1 MTAPGAPMVYFILA
15 LLAIWLILAIVGTLI
30 KGLFWLALLG
40 GVLFVATAV
49 WARWQSRPGV

>member
-1 MTAPGAPMVYFILA
+1 MVYFILA